1 MGCNTKGVRG
11 RKRKT
16 TKNDIQNQ
24 FSCPISTLSL
34 KLTTKRNISDSLLRR
49 ALLVNISLEFD
60 DIWGSYGQETFQK
73 QPKMIYSMIQIRHKW
88 NLTQIYT
95 TLIPFIYLKIRVV
108 IDGPLVGEGG
118 GRKGT
123 YKKPATHVTNLTIF
137 LYFNMT

>member
-88 NLTQIYT
+88 NLTHIYT

-118 GRKGT
+118 GEEGHLQKT
-123 YKKPATHVTNLTIF
+123 SYTCDK
-137 LYFNMT
+137 FNNISLL

>member
-118 GRKGT
+118 GGGR
-123 YKKPATHVTNLTIF
+123 ALTKNQLHMWQI
-137 LYFNMT
+137 